1 MLAVVVGALALPG
14 TAGAAYSD
22 PLTTTTKQNLVWH
35 ATPAAALTALD
46 NALPNVSLNTVVN
59 DPSYAMTG
67 CTGAEKAALP
77 KAPAATKSLCWDADR
92 AGSTTWVPQ
101 GITTSGDADDDGL
114 WGADK
119 IILSGWHSTDA
130 LGRYDDA
137 RIQAVNYDTPASAAH
152 RMVYLAVPNSTG
164 STFSAAKAHM
174 GGMAWY
180 GDKIYVTAVG
190 NTSTAIRVFST
201 KHILQLTDTT
211 SNAIGRTSGGYAAY
225 TYKYAMMQVGYYT
238 YAGGTCSMAA
248 DTGVPCFS
256 SISLDRST
264 SPATV
269 VTTEY
274 FSDQSLH
281 GRLLPLPDGDGLPA
295 DLDRDGGVPQL
306 GGQHAGRPVPRRQVV
321 RRPQLGHDQRPAL
334 DPDDDAEHVG
344 HVWLHR
350 CLLGR
355 PPGGADVRLVDGP
368 GLVPVG
374 VVDGGLHRAG
384 PDVRAV
390 GVRGAAVVAGGL
402 SQRSSRAVPSA
413 VTRYRTWR
421 PERSRSTNPL
431 SRSTPRCWETALGVT
446 PRARARSVVVAGER
460 SASRSPARARPSSRT
475 VLPGGG
481 RVPAVQI
488 APRPRAG

>member
-1 MLAVVVGALALPG
+1 MYGILTGGCGNGAMRIPRVLLLVLAVVAGALAIPG
-14 TAGAAYSD
+14 TASAAYSD
-22 PLTTTTKQNLVWH
+22 PLTTTAKQNLVWH

-46 NALPNVSLNTVVN
+46 SALPNVSLNTVVH
-59 DPSYAMTG
+59 DPSYTMTG

-77 KAPAATKSLCWDADR
+77 KAPAATKSLCWDAER

-137 RIQAVNYDTPASAAH
+137 RIQAVDYDTPAAAAH
-152 RMVYLAVPNSTG
+152 RMMYLAVPNSTG

-201 KHILQLTDTT
+201 KNILQLTDTT
-211 SNAIGRTSGGYAAY
+211 SNAIGKTSGGYAAY
-225 TYKYAMMQVGYYT
+225 TYKYAMMQVGYYS
-238 YAGGTCSMAA
+238 YAGGTCSMAS

-281 GRLLPLPDGDGLPA
+281 GRLYRFPMGTDYLLTGTATEAFRGSVGNMQGVLSH
-295 DLDRDGGVPQL
+295 GGKWYVAHSSATINGQL
-306 GGQHAGRPVPRRQVV
+306 WTQTTTQSTSATCGSTSTTACWAVHPE
-321 RRPQLGHDQRPAL
+321 AL
-334 DPDDDAEHVG
+334 TYD
-344 HVWLHR
+344 WST
-350 CLLGR
+350 
-355 PPGGADVRLVDGP
+355 
-368 GLVPVG
+368 GLVW
-374 VVDGGLHRAG
+374 
-384 PDVRAV
+384 
-390 GVRGAAVVAGGL
+390 
-402 SQRSSRAVPSA
+402 SQSEWSTADCTAQGQTCGRSVFAVP
-413 VTRYRTWR
+413 
-421 PERSRSTNPL
+421 L
-431 SRSTPRCWETALGVT
+431 SSL
-446 PRARARSVVVAGER
+446 
-460 SASRSPARARPSSRT
+460 AS
-475 VLPGGG
+475 
-481 RVPAVQI
+481 
-488 APRPRAG
+488 

>member
-1 MLAVVVGALALPG
+1 MLAVVAGALALPG

-281 GRLLPLPDGDGLPA
+281 GRLYRFPMGTDYLLTWTATEAFRSSVGNMQGVLSH
-295 DLDRDGGVPQL
+295 GGKWYVAHSSATINGQL
-306 GGQHAGRPVPRRQVV
+306 WTQTTTQSTSVMCGSTAACWAVHPE
-321 RRPQLGHDQRPAL
+321 AL
-334 DPDDDAEHVG
+334 TYD
-344 HVWLHR
+344 WST
-350 CLLGR
+350 
-355 PPGGADVRLVDGP
+355 
-368 GLVPVG
+368 GLVW
-374 VVDGGLHRAG
+374 
-384 PDVRAV
+384 
-390 GVRGAAVVAGGL
+390 
-402 SQRSSRAVPSA
+402 SQSEWSTADCTAQGQTCGRSVFAVP
-413 VTRYRTWR
+413 
-421 PERSRSTNPL
+421 L
-431 SRSTPRCWETALGVT
+431 SSLA
-446 PRARARSVVVAGER
+446 A
-460 SASRSPARARPSSRT
+460 
-475 VLPGGG
+475 
-481 RVPAVQI
+481 
-488 APRPRAG
+488 

>member
-1 MLAVVVGALALPG
+1 MYGILTGGCGNGAMRIPRVLLLVLAVVAGALAIPG
-14 TAGAAYSD
+14 TASAAYSD
-22 PLTTTTKQNLVWH
+22 PLTTTAKQNLVWH

-46 NALPNVSLNTVVN
+46 SALPNVSLNTVVH
-59 DPSYAMTG
+59 DPSYTMTG

-77 KAPAATKSLCWDADR
+77 KAPAATKSLCWDAER

-137 RIQAVNYDTPASAAH
+137 RIQAVDYDTPAAAAH
-152 RMVYLAVPNSTG
+152 RMMYLAVPNSTG

-211 SNAIGRTSGGYAAY
+211 SNAIGKTPGGYAAY
-225 TYKYAMMQVGYYT
+225 TYKYAMMQVGYYS
-238 YAGGTCSMAA
+238 YAGGTCSMAS

-281 GRLLPLPDGDGLPA
+281 GRLYRFPMGTDYLLTGTATEAFRSSVGNMQGVLSH
-295 DLDRDGGVPQL
+295 GGKWYVAHSSATINGQL
-306 GGQHAGRPVPRRQVV
+306 WTQTTTQSTSATCGSTSTTACWAVHPE
-321 RRPQLGHDQRPAL
+321 AL
-334 DPDDDAEHVG
+334 TYD
-344 HVWLHR
+344 WST
-350 CLLGR
+350 
-355 PPGGADVRLVDGP
+355 
-368 GLVPVG
+368 GLVW
-374 VVDGGLHRAG
+374 
-384 PDVRAV
+384 
-390 GVRGAAVVAGGL
+390 
-402 SQRSSRAVPSA
+402 SQSEWSTADCTAQGQTCGRSVFAVP
-413 VTRYRTWR
+413 
-421 PERSRSTNPL
+421 L
-431 SRSTPRCWETALGVT
+431 SSL
-446 PRARARSVVVAGER
+446 
-460 SASRSPARARPSSRT
+460 AS
-475 VLPGGG
+475 
-481 RVPAVQI
+481 
-488 APRPRAG
+488 